1 MAPDSYGRVYTE
13 LVRLRL
19 VPPLSD
25 SPPERLG
32 EGSSSDSGEVLV
44 CRGRPGSRFLKNP
57 AKDVALFTRLVENVD
72 PPLVP
77 PPPPPLSDPLE
88 YSGLSNSS
96 RTSDRDASRMTFD
109 TMVHSF
115 PVLGTVGS
123 IFSLLW
129 DLDLVGG
136 TNTSS

>member
-1 MAPDSYGRVYTE
+1 MGRIAPDSYGLVYTE

-19 VPPLSD
+19 VLPLSD
-25 SPPERLG
+25 SPLERFG

-44 CRGRPGSRFLKNP
+44 CSGRPGSRFLKNP
-57 AKDVALFTRLVENVD
+57 AKDVAFFTRFVENVD
-72 PPLVP
+72 

-96 RTSDRDASRMTFD
+96 RTSDRDASRITFD

-123 IFSLLW
+123 IFSL
-129 DLDLVGG
+129 
-136 TNTSS
+136 